1 MFQYFRDPHDPFRT
15 FDLLRARLDQA
26 LRDLDENT
34 ARPRPIWPR
43 VNLYDR
49 GDTYEVQAEIPG
61 VDEKDLEL
69 SATGESLTIKGE
81 RKAASLEGYTVH
93 RSERGAF
100 RFARTVAL
108 PAKIDV
114 SGVSAALKDGILTV
128 TLPKRPESKP
138 RSITV
143 KAQA

>member
-1 MFQYFRDPHDPFRT
+1 MFTYFRDPYDPFRT
-15 FDLLRARLDQA
+15 FDILRARLDQA

-34 ARPRPIWPR
+34 ARPRAIWPR

-49 GDTYEVQAEIPG
+49 GEAYEVQAEIPG

-81 RKAASLEGYTVH
+81 RRAANLEGYAVH
-93 RSERGAF
+93 RNERGAL
-100 RFARTVAL
+100 RFARTVPL
-108 PAKIDV
+108 PMKIDV
-114 SGVSAALKDGILTV
+114 SEVSASLKDGILTV